1 MGGQCVLWVGMP
13 SQNSIGTTNGAGS
26 IEVENGFRRPH
37 PSNRERGSPAHAGG
51 RERGRFL
58 PTNEL
63 LESKVPL
70 VLGIPVLYRLF
81 DPTGGKVKLFHS
93 APLFF

>member
-1 MGGQCVLWVGMP
+1 VRVMDWYAVPELHWHDKWCRFDGE
-13 SQNSIGTTNGAGS
+13 IG
-26 IEVENGFRRPH
+26 NGFRRPH

-70 VLGIPVLYRLF
+70 VPGIPVLYRLF
-81 DPTGGKVKLFHS
+81 DPTDGKVKLFHS